1 MPYGTELTV
10 TATPDDAKGY
20 DKLVSLVAGTED
32 ILATKTFKVTAATTV
47 KAVFGKKTFKVDKTH
62 EGEGTLTIT
71 GFDNL
76 EAVPYGT
83 ELTVTATPKAGYE
96 LKEIQVNGKKLE
108 GKTFTVTGATTV
120 TARFEKKQGGETPN
134 AVEDAVLA
142 SLSVAPNPFTAHLRI
157 LNPEGILARYEFVNL
172 MGAVLRSGV
181 INGNETVV
189 DTAALPAGLYFV
201 RLTGENGAQ
210 RVVRVVK

>member
-10 TATPDDAKGY
+10 TATP
-20 DKLVSLVAGTED
+20 T
-32 ILATKTFKVTAATTV
+32 
-47 KAVFGKKTFKVDKTH
+47 
-62 EGEGTLTIT
+62 
-71 GFDNL
+71 
-76 EAVPYGT
+76 
-83 ELTVTATPKAGYE
+83 AGYE
-96 LKEIQVNGKKLE
+96 LKELKANGVDIK
-108 GKTFTVTGATTV
+108 GTMTFTVTGATTV

-134 AVEDAVLA
+134 AVEDALLA

-189 DTAALPAGLYFV
+189 DTEALPAGLYFV